1 MQWHHAHE
9 QQDVPAWRYAADQ
22 PRASS
27 AAREVML
34 RLPSP
39 PTTQVQPWKL
49 VAQAEVYVLSCRTSL
64 LRDRGVRRQKWRP
77 SASLPAHSF

>member
-1 MQWHHAHE
+1 MQWHRAHE
-9 QQDVPAWRYAADQ
+9 QQDVPARRYAADR
-22 PRASS
+22 P
-27 AAREVML
+27 REVML